1 MCGVE
6 CYPISKDF
14 QVKADN
20 NNTGIHVMHAVNLTH
35 VTTYSLRPDHI
46 LELVITFA
54 VPKTAAGEQEVGERL
69 RLPFRCF
76 VYGVH
81 DLAGQEE

>member
-1 MCGVE
+1 
-6 CYPISKDF
+6 
-14 QVKADN
+14 
-20 NNTGIHVMHAVNLTH
+20 MHAVNLTH

-46 LELVITFA
+46 LELVVTFA

>member
-1 MCGVE
+1 MSEAC
-6 CYPISKDF
+6 
-14 QVKADN
+14 
-20 NNTGIHVMHAVNLTH
+20 HAVNLTH

-46 LELVITFA
+46 LELVITFE

-81 DLAGQEE
+81 DLAGGINKPHPFIYRIHAARPLDHGPR